1 MTSVHDLLEIDA
13 IVERALREDVQTG
26 DVTSEATI
34 RPETTA
40 IARFLVKEDGVLS
53 GVVPA
58 TRAFELIDPDV
69 EVAWSVSDGSR
80 VRKGDH
86 IGTVSGSARAILTSE
101 RTALNLLQRMSGI
114 ATLTSEMAAEARP
127 YGARI
132 LDTRKTAPG
141 LRMLD
146 KLAVLHGGGT
156 NHRIGLF
163 DMILIKDNHIAAAGS
178 IQLALERARQ
188 FRSRQTERN
197 LQIEIEARTLDEVA
211 EVVAFWNAHA
221 VPDRILL
228 DNMARRNEHGAVDT
242 TMLAEAVGIIAGRI
256 ETEAS
261 GNVELGTVA
270 AIATTGVNYI
280 SSGALTHSVKALDVS
295 LEIELNLADAS

>member
-1 MTSVHDLLEIDA
+1 MTSAHDLLEIDT
-13 IVERALREDVQTG
+13 IVERALREDVATG

-40 IARFLVKEDGVLS
+40 TARFLVKEDGVLS
-53 GVVPA
+53 GAVPA
-58 TRAFELIDPDV
+58 ARAFELIDPKV
-69 EVAWSVSDGSR
+69 EVAWAVRDGSS

-86 IGTVSGSARAILTSE
+86 IGTVSGNARAILTAE

-114 ATLTSEMAAEARP
+114 ATLTSKMAAEARP
-127 YGARI
+127 FGARI

-141 LRMLD
+141 LRILD

-188 FRSRQTERN
+188 FTSRQTERS
-197 LQIEIEARTLDEVA
+197 LLIEVEARTLDEVA
-211 EVVAFWNAHA
+211 EVVAFWNTHG

-228 DNMARRNEHGAVDT
+228 DNMARRNEHGTVDT
-242 TMLAEAVGIIAGRI
+242 TMLAEAVGIVAGRM

-261 GNVELGTVA
+261 GNVELGTVG
-270 AIATTGVNYI
+270 AIAATGVDYI